1 MVISKL
7 FSLYKILLSIDVL
20 SITSLL
26 SLMGPVLR
34 SLGGVR
40 TTAIALRFI
49 LRATVS
55 RLRSRF
61 GDELS
66 STEIDLIHGLS
77 RTFYYYL
84 YRSMLY
90 YVFNVNSRSHSV
102 RCFHNDGDVT
112 ASWNDKGC

>member
-1 MVISKL
+1 MHCQL
-7 FSLYKILLSIDVL
+7 GLYYLLWA
-20 SITSLL
+20 
-26 SLMGPVLR
+26 PVPR

-49 LRATVS
+49 LRVTVS

-66 STEIDLIHGLS
+66 STEIGLIHGLS

-84 YRSMLY
+84 HTCIMFSMLT
-90 YVFNVNSRSHSV
+90 VE
-102 RCFHNDGDVT
+102 VT
-112 ASWNDKGC
+112 A